1 LAAPHRRVG
10 GNLEDQ
16 QPGEQTMGD
25 PQDFEHQD
33 PQYQQPEQQPE
44 QPVDAATA
52 AVEALSYA
60 DESAPQKLRHAIT
73 ETIGQHEWARAVE
86 AEQRRTTEAVDRF
99 RRENPQLL
107 DPDVSAAGE
116 NMLLRMQAEELDIA
130 AWTKANGGT
139 PPTGQQI
146 IGWHRDHRVA
156 GTPGITRD
164 VTTLLETARTRLHEK
179 FKIADPRHDP
189 DRSRATFMAERA
201 LRNAALKGKGT
212 PPGLG
217 NETAADVSDSAE
229 HVPTEISP
237 EQDTLRA
244 LGVAQEA
251 EAMNAQRTST
261 RDSAIQKMISARKSL
276 AGRNPKLFLKG
287 E

>member
-1 LAAPHRRVG
+1 M
-10 GNLEDQ
+10 NDNTE
-16 QPGEQTMGD
+16 
-25 PQDFEHQD
+25 DFETQPADQLIEQSD
-33 PQYQQPEQQPE
+33 P
-44 QPVDAATA
+44 VTAAT
-52 AVEALSYA
+52 EALSYA
-60 DESAPQKLRHAIT
+60 DETAPDKLRRAIHT
-73 ETIGQHEWARAVE
+73 TINQHEWARAVQD
-86 AEQRRTTEAVDRF
+86 EQRRVGEAINRF
-99 RRENPQLL
+99 KQENPQLL

-146 IGWHRDHRVA
+146 INWHRDHRVA
-156 GTPGITRD
+156 GTPGITKD
-164 VTTLLETARTRLHEK
+164 VSEFLETARNRLHEK
-179 FKIADPRHDP
+179 FKIPDPRHDP
-189 DRSRATFMAERA
+189 DRSRATVMAERA
-201 LRNAALKGKGT
+201 LRSAALKGRK
-212 PPGLG
+212 PPGQEVSR
-217 NETAADVSDSAE
+217 NETVADVSDSAE

-244 LGVAQEA
+244 LGVAREA

-261 RDSAIQKMISARKSL
+261 RDSAIQKMIADRKSR